1 MKIYEE
7 NNLNRKWKKTIYN
20 TNKRNKKKEKC
31 KYVKKEKKG
40 KENHEMDIKIQSSK
54 ILIVFTIES

>member
-7 NNLNRKWKKTIYN
+7 NNLNGKWKKTIYN

-31 KYVKKEKKG
+31 KYVKKR
-40 KENHEMDIKIQSSK
+40 KENHEMDIKIQSIK
-54 ILIVFTIES
+54 ILIVLTNES